1 MDEIQFDVENYT
13 ELFELFG
20 HELFCVVCQGQAEEG
35 ERILEITNCKHMFH
49 ETCLEPWLRQKG
61 TCPLCRRSVLG
72 ENHRQFLHRAHLLAL
87 LQIVEQ
93 QILNER
99 RILTWILCDGILRR
113 LTTAAQFQTERE
125 RCEQLLR
132 NFAIHSIRV
141 IPVELANRNRLTH
154 FAGQIRQQLL
164 QTFHERT
171 TRLRNW
177 TDVIMMRRH
186 IENHALMN
194 PEFQLIWQ

>member
-1 MDEIQFDVENYT
+1 MDEIQFDIEDYT

-20 HELFCVVCQGQAEEG
+20 QELFCAVCQGEAEEG
-35 ERILEITNCKHMFH
+35 ERILEITNCNHMFH
-49 ETCLEPWLRQKG
+49 QTCLEPWLRQKG

-99 RILTWILCDGILRR
+99 RILTWILCDGILKR
-113 LTTAAQFQTERE
+113 LSTASQFQNERE
-125 RCEQLLR
+125 RCHELMN
-132 NFAIHSIRV
+132 NFAIHSIRALP
-141 IPVELANRNRLTH
+141 IEFLNRNRLSQ
-154 FAGQIRQQLL
+154 FAGQIRHQLL
-164 QTFHERT
+164 QTFNERS
-171 TRLRNW
+171 TRLRTW
-177 TDVIMMRRH
+177 ADIIMMRRH

-194 PEFQLIWQ
+194 PGFQLIWQ